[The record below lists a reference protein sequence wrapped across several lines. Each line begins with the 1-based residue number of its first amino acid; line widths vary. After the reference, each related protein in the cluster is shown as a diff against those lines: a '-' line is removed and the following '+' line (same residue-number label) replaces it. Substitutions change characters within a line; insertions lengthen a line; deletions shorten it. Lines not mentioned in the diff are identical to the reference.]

1 MEKTD
6 WLKPQ
11 RQGSLFGVETG
22 RNGGGSV
29 LFSMEKNRGV
39 W

>member
-1 MEKTD
+1 MEKID
-6 WLKPQ
+6 WLKTK
-11 RQGSLFGVETG
+11 RQGSLFGMETG

-29 LFSMEKNRGV
+29 LFSMEKNSGV